1 MLRPSARIAKASA
14 LAAASTSPSLRSIS
28 GKANAATAIA
38 ATAIRRPAGLRT
50 RSRKATS
57 GGLGASS
64 GVAVIQ
70 SGPARRRAAEN
81 PGRAEHQDEN
91 QDREDDD
98 IGPADRE
105 ELAAQRLDEPDQ
117 DAAEHGAR
125 DVADPAEHRRGE
137 RPQARRVAD
146 DEAGIVV
153 IETEDQAGGA

>member
-14 LAAASTSPSLRSIS
+14 LAAASTSPSLPSIS
-28 GKANAATAIA
+28 GKATPAPAIA
-38 ATAIRRPAGLRT
+38 ATAIRRPAGLPT
-50 RSRKATS
+50 RSRQMAS
-57 GGLGASS
+57 GRLGASS
-64 GVAVIQ
+64 GVAVIR
-70 SGPARRRAAEN
+70 SGPARRRAPEN
-81 PGRAEHQDEN
+81 PGRAEYQDEN

-98 IGPADRE
+98 VGPADRD
-105 ELAAQRLDEPDQ
+105 ELAAQRLDQSDQ

-153 IETEDQAGGA
+153 IG

>member
-1 MLRPSARIAKASA
+1 MFRPSARIAKASA
-14 LAAASTSPSLRSIS
+14 LATASMSPSLLSIS
-28 GKANAATAIA
+28 GKANPAAAIA
-38 ATAIRRPAGLRT
+38 ATAIRRPAGLPR
-50 RSRKATS
+50 RSREAAS
-57 GGLGASS
+57 GLGASS
-64 GVAVIQ
+64 GVAVIR
-70 SGPARRRAAEN
+70 SGPARRCAAEN

-98 IGPADRE
+98 VGPADRD

-153 IETEDQAGGA
+153 IEAEDQAGG